1 MFSSISWSEI
11 TEKSRL
17 PNWVAY
23 FFCTKNVACLPPNLP
38 PKSGRF
44 FGGSSSE
51 RRSSFDG
58 ETTFHTTGFATN
70 FGVIWWRIGNHLRA
84 ELAT

>member
-1 MFSSISWSEI
+1 MFSRISWSEI

-23 FFCTKNVACLPPNLP
+23 FFLHQKRCVFATDLP

-51 RRSSFDG
+51 RHSSFDG

-70 FGVIWWRIGNHLRA
+70 FGVIWWRLNNHLRA
-84 ELAT
+84 